1 MRKLK
6 SIQALRAIAA
16 IAVMF
21 AHLYGIEARQ
31 EGATPLLS
39 DLALYGM
46 AGVDLFFVISGFIMV
61 WVAGDWHQ
69 GAKTSRAFL
78 YARMTRIYPTWWL
91 FAGALSVYFYF
102 TLGVPWDPAEVAQTG
117 ASGTEHLIK
126 SAFLIPQDVLPVLQL
141 GWTLVHEMYFYVGF
155 ALILLLPPAWRLPA
169 MGLWASLIIASIIS
183 GQSRFH
189 ATTFAGLIFHPM
201 TLEFLMGSAIGWVIR
216 SGWTKYAGIAL
227 SIGLIAM
234 ASIVWTVDMLS
245 TERAFPVQRAL
256 YIGSAATLIVYGVV
270 AMEIREGASKWA
282 SPILVRIGDWSY
294 SLYLCHILVIA
305 GVARFYYPEFGQ
317 ETVLAKLGYLA
328 LASVASILVAGLS
341 YYLFERPTIS
351 LFRRWRPERN
361 QPPTPRQRLLT

>member
-1 MRKLK
+1 MIKLK

-21 AHLYGIEARQ
+21 AHLYGIEARDK
-31 EGATPLLS
+31 EATPLLS

-61 WVAGDWHQ
+61 WVAGEWQ
-69 GAKTSRAFL
+69 RGAKTSRAFL
-78 YARMTRIYPTWWL
+78 YARATRIYPTWWL
-91 FAGALSVYFYF
+91 FASALSVYFYF
-102 TLGVPWDPAEVAQTG
+102 SLGVPWDPAEVAQTN
-117 ASGTEHLIK
+117 ASGVEHLVK
-126 SAFLIPQDVLPVLQL
+126 SAFLIPQDVLPVLRL

-169 MGLWASLIIASIIS
+169 MGLWASMIIASIIS

-189 ATTFAGLIFHPM
+189 ATTYTGLIFHPM
-201 TLEFLMGSAIGWVIR
+201 TLEFLMGSAIGWVIK

-227 SIGLIAM
+227 SIGLLAM
-234 ASIVWTVDMLS
+234 ASMVWTVDMLS
-245 TERAFPVQRAL
+245 TDRTFPVQRAL
-256 YIGSAATLIVYGVV
+256 YIGFAATPIVYGVV
-270 AMEIREGASKWA
+270 AMEVRDGASKWA

-317 ETVLAKLGYLA
+317 ETVLAKLGYLV

-341 YYLFERPTIS
+341 YYLFERPTTN